1 MDNNR
6 WYDSFL
12 EALYKRY
19 PQKPQL
25 TEALMDLLSI
35 EREAVYRRLRNDV
48 MFPANEIVK
57 IASAWNISLD
67 DIVGIN
73 SKQISFKLYLWNYLN
88 PSNEE
93 LNQMRFLVEDSEY
106 TRNFPNIECME
117 ISNKLPRILTSG
129 FSYINRFHLLRWM
142 YQYIN
147 EKALPFS
154 KTVYPEKVAKLSSTY
169 NMVSKSLGNVSFI
182 WDYNLFNYLISDIR
196 YFYSIYLITDED
208 KELIKKDLYA
218 LLDYM
223 SEVAEKGCW
232 PETGNKVNLYI
243 SYLSIDTNYS
253 YYYSENLKFC
263 CVHAFAKNEV
273 YTFDLV
279 MVENFK
285 SWMQSK
291 KNASVKISESDE
303 KSRIEFFM
311 KQRQLVD
318 SL

>member
-1 MDNNR
+1 MENT
-6 WYDSFL
+6 WYDNFL
-12 EALYKRY
+12 EVLYKRY

-67 DIVGIN
+67 DIVGSN
-73 SKQISFKLYLWNYLN
+73 SKQISFKLHLWNYLN

-117 ISNKLPRILTSG
+117 ISNKLPRMLTSG

>member
-1 MDNNR
+1 MDINR

-12 EALYKRY
+12 DALYKKY

-73 SKQISFKLYLWNYLN
+73 SNQISFKLQLWNYLN
-88 PSNEE
+88 PSNEQ

-106 TRNFPNIECME
+106 TRNFPNVECME
-117 ISNKLPRILTSG
+117 ISNKLPRMLTSG
-129 FSYINRFHLLRWM
+129 FLYINRFHLLRWM

-147 EKALPFS
+147 EKSLPFS
-154 KTVYPEKVAKLSSTY
+154 KTVYPEKVAQLSSTY
-169 NMVSKSLGNVSFI
+169 YMVSKSLANVSFI
-182 WDYNLFNYLISDIR
+182 WDYNLFNYLVSDIR
-196 YFYSIYLITDED
+196 YFCSIYLITDEE
-208 KELIKKDLYA
+208 KEFIKNDLYA

-253 YYYSENLKFC
+253 YYYSESLKFC
-263 CVHAFAKNEV
+263 CVHAFAKNEI
-273 YTFDLV
+273 YTFDLA
-279 MVENFK
+279 MVENFR
-285 SWMQSK
+285 SYMQSK
-291 KNASVKISESDE
+291 KKASVKISEADE
-303 KSRIEFFM
+303 RSRIEFFM